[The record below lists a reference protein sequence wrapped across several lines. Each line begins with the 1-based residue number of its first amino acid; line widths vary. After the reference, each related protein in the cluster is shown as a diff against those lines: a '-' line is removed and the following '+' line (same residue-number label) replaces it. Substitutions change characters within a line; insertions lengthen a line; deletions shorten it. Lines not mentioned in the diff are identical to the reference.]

1 MTEFWATPVV
11 GSTFTATLVEN
22 LSRAHIAQYAGAA
35 GDFNLVHVD
44 ESFAVGQAGRPSVIA
59 HGMFTMGLTAS
70 FVTSLVGH
78 GALERFGGRFLA
90 PVHPG
95 DTVTCTATVSEVAS
109 AAEGTQVVLA
119 LRTASVGGLA
129 VFEGSAVAH
138 RPTTPGT
145 TAR

>member
-70 FVTSLVGH
+70 FVTSLIGH
-78 GALERFGGRFLA
+78 GTLDRFGGRFLA

-95 DTVTCTATVSEVAS
+95 DTVVCTATVSEAES
-109 AAEGTQVVLA
+109 APDGAQVVLA
-119 LRTASVGGLA
+119 VRTATVGGQL

-138 RPTTPGT
+138 RPTTSE
-145 TAR
+145 

>member
-1 MTEFWATPVV
+1 MTEFWARPVV
-11 GSTFTATLVEN
+11 GSTFGATLVEN

-44 ESFAVGQAGRPSVIA
+44 DTFAVGHAGRPSVIA

-70 FVTSLVGH
+70 FVTSLLGH
-78 GALERFGGRFLA
+78 GTLERFGGRFLA

-95 DTVTCTATVSEVAS
+95 DTVACTATVSEAAS
-109 AAEGTQVVLA
+109 TAAGRRVVLA
-119 LRTASVGGLA
+119 VRTEIVGGRA

-138 RPTTPGT
+138 GPATPG
-145 TAR
+145 

>member
-1 MTEFWATPVV
+1 MTEFWARPVV

-44 ESFAVGQAGRPSVIA
+44 EPFAVGQAGRPSVIA

-70 FVTSLVGH
+70 FVTSLIGH
-78 GALERFGGRFLA
+78 GTLKRFGGRFLA

-95 DTVTCTATVSEVAS
+95 DGVVCTATVSEVAS
-109 AAEGTQVVLA
+109 AADGAQVVLA
-119 LRTASVGGLA
+119 VRTAIVSGPL

-138 RPTTPGT
+138 RPTTPE
-145 TAR
+145 